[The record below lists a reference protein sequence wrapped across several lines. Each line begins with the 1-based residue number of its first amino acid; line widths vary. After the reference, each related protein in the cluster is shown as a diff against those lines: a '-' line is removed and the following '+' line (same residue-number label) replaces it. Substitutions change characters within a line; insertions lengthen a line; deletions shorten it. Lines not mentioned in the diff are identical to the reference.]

1 MCVTDVGQVVKLAEG
16 GGTAEIES
24 GGRRR
29 SVSLAVLVLEGTAVA
44 MGDWVQV
51 HTGLA
56 VEVVDE
62 ATAARLLAFEPRLGP

>member
-1 MCVTDVGQVVKLAEG
+1 MCVTDVGQVVSLADG

-24 GGRRR
+24 AGRRR
-29 SVSLAVLVLEGTAVA
+29 TVSLAVLVLEGTPVEV
-44 MGDWVQV
+44 GDWVQV

-62 ATAARLLAFEPRLGP
+62 TTAARLLLPMIAGP